1 MNDRVPTTRELVAA
15 RKAQA
20 PAVVQ
25 GADHLTRYFNEVA
38 PSGMAGRGVKWKD
51 DWYVTTDDGQKL
63 PDSAEYV
70 CLADETMVGWIK
82 WGGTGEMPEKIMGLL
97 FDGFEMPSR
106 ESLGDLD
113 QSAWDVGLSGQPQ
126 DPWQHQQM
134 VVLQDR
140 ATAEL
145 FTFITSSVTGRKAVG
160 TLLRHYDRMRRNY
173 PDDLPTV
180 RLGKGGFKH
189 KDSRVGW
196 VDTPLFVVTGRT
208 PKDGAARPPANDLND
223 AIPF

>member
-1 MNDRVPTTRELVAA
+1 MTQTARELVAA

-20 PAVVQ
+20 PAVVTQ
-25 GADHLTRYFNEVA
+25 NTNDAYRARYFDEVA
-38 PSGMAGRGVKWKD
+38 PSGIAGRGFKWKD
-51 DWYVTTDDGQKL
+51 STYVTIDDGQEL
-63 PDSAEYV
+63 PKDAEYI
-70 CLADETMVGWIK
+70 CLADETLVGWVK
-82 WGGTGEMPEKIMGLL
+82 FNGPGEMPDKIMGRI

-106 ESLGDLD
+106 ESLGDMD
-113 QSAWDVGLSGQPQ
+113 QSQWEEGLNGQPA

-134 VVLQDR
+134 VVFQDR
-140 ATAEL
+140 ATSEL

-160 TLLRHYDRMRRNY
+160 TLLRHYDRMRRAH

-196 VDTPLFVVTGRT
+196 VDTPLFVVTGRVS
-208 PKDGAARPPANDLND
+208 KDGAARPPAALDD